1 MMKFIKNNQN
11 VQVVPADFLTEASQK
26 FDMSPKVM
34 EQIILRGNDTIEKIE
49 AFLNPSRTAFLD
61 AFDLSGMKELIDRVR
76 LAREKNEN
84 VLIFGDYDVDG
95 ISATAIMLKAL
106 KIFGINAK
114 YYLPNRYVDGYG
126 LTNDVL
132 KKIKRIY
139 NPNLIIT
146 VDCGISSHQQ
156 VEFARTLGIE
166 VLVTDHHEIPEI
178 LPKTIVLNAK
188 IANQKYAFN
197 GLCGTG
203 LAYKIATA
211 LIGKDAEF
219 LLPIA
224 CLATIADIVP
234 LISENRAIVHFG
246 LKKLEQLPVGLKLLF
261 KNLGLKLNNCSAT
274 DISFKVAPKLNASGR
289 MGDAQDSL
297 KLYLSEDVAE
307 CQKLIAKILEHNDNR
322 KDLCSVVE
330 KDCAN
335 ILGKVNLTAPSII
348 LSSKDWDHGIL
359 GIICSKLVGEYHRP
373 VFLFSEHNGELKGSA
388 RSIPGVNIHKLLSS
402 MTEILEVFGGHPV
415 AAGLTIKAEKF
426 DEFVN
431 RVNSYLLQNY
441 TSDVFV
447 PNYAYDIEVDVD
459 ELTPK
464 FLKDLLRLE
473 PCGCDNET
481 PKLFLKTNDFTFTP
495 MRNYYNHCNLVV
507 NKKLNLVK
515 FEALSDYSKLRC
527 ANEIGLI
534 FELQAGFKASTLRGI
549 VKAVDCGLGVLNN
562 FENTEVLP
570 YVEQIKYQNVRQRAR
585 FSTYTTLENFKLNSF
600 FGTAVVV
607 NSQKGFEV
615 FSQHFDE
622 NQFVKVD
629 VFAGVENSGLNA
641 LIVCPK
647 DIAFARFYEKI
658 IFLDP
663 ILDLSYVAKL
673 NQVSS
678 AEIFV
683 PQQKPNY
690 EFFDSINSTRENFG
704 KIYRDLSIR
713 KLKFGNFQ
721 DLYQKLKGKKEGCY
735 TFQEMYCAICVFEE
749 LGLLEI
755 TKNAPYEIRI
765 KNGQK
770 TVLSNSR
777 IYKRLQANLKAGAK

>member
-1 MMKFIKNNQN
+1 
-11 VQVVPADFLTEASQK
+11 
-26 FDMSPKVM
+26 M
-34 EQIILRGNDTIEKIE
+34 EQIILRGNDTLEKIE
-49 AFLNPSRTAFLD
+49 AFLNPSITDFLNP
-61 AFDLSGMKELIDRVR
+61 FDLSGMKEFIERINV
-76 LAREKNEN
+76 AKEKKEN
-84 VLIFGDYDVDG
+84 VLVFGDYDVDG
-95 ISATAIMLKAL
+95 ISATAIMLKSL

-126 LTNDVL
+126 LTNEVL

-146 VDCGISSHQQ
+146 VDCGISSHKE
-156 VEFARTLGIE
+156 VDFAKTLGIE
-166 VLVTDHHEIPEI
+166 ILVTDHHEIPEI
-178 LPKTIVLNAK
+178 IPNTIVLNAK
-188 IANQKYAFN
+188 LPKQKYAFN

-211 LIGKDAEF
+211 LIGKSAEF

-234 LISENRAIVHFG
+234 LLSENRAIVHFG
-246 LKKLEQLPVGLKLLF
+246 LKKLEQLPIGLKLLF
-261 KNLGLKLNNCSAT
+261 KNLGLKLHSCTAT

-297 KLYLSEDVAE
+297 KLYLSEDVVE

-322 KDLCSVVE
+322 KDLCTIVE

-402 MTEILEVFGGHPV
+402 MPEILEVFGGHPV
-415 AAGLTIKAEKF
+415 AAGLTIKPENF
-426 DEFVN
+426 DEFVR
-431 RVNSYLLQNY
+431 RVNNYLLENY

-447 PNYAYDIEVDVD
+447 PNYAYDIEVNVD

-464 FLKDLLRLE
+464 LLKDLLRLE

-481 PKLFLKTNDFTFTP
+481 PKLFLSTNDFTFAP

-515 FEALSDYSKLRC
+515 FEALCDYAKMRC
-527 ANEIGLI
+527 SNQVGII
-534 FELQAGFKASTLRGI
+534 FELQPGFRANSLRGI
-549 VKAVDCGLGVLNN
+549 VKAIDCNITDLQN
-562 FENTEVLP
+562 FENTEILP
-570 YVEQIKYQNVRQRAR
+570 YLEQIKYQSTRQRAKYV
-585 FSTYTTLENFKLNSF
+585 TYTNLDDLKLESY

-607 NSQKGFEV
+607 NGQKGFDAFV
-615 FSQHFDE
+615 KNFNE

-629 VFAGVENSGLNA
+629 MFSGTENSGLNA

-647 DIAFARFYEKI
+647 DIGFARFYQKI

-663 ILDLSYVAKL
+663 IIDLSYVAKL
-673 NQVSS
+673 NQISN
-678 AEIFV
+678 AEILI
-683 PQQKPNY
+683 PQQKPDY
-690 EFFDSINSTRENFG
+690 AFFDTINSSRENFG
-704 KIYRDLSIR
+704 KIYRDLSSK
-713 KLKFGNFQ
+713 KLKFGTFQ
-721 DLYQKLKGKKEGCY
+721 DLYLKLKGKKEEFY
-735 TFQEMYCAICVFEE
+735 TFNEMYSAICVFEE
-749 LGLLEI
+749 LGLIEI
-755 TKNAPYEIRI
+755 SQTVPHEFKI
-765 KNGQK
+765 KTGQK
-770 TVLSNSR
+770 TVLTNSR
-777 IYKRLQANLKAGAK
+777 IYKRLQIRNKAGEK

>member
-1 MMKFIKNNQN
+1 MRFKKNNQN
-11 VQVVPADFLTEASQK
+11 AQVVPADFLAEVSQK

-34 EQIILRGNDTIEKIE
+34 EQIILRGNDTVEKIC
-49 AFLNPSRTAFLD
+49 AFLNPSKADFLNP
-61 AFDLSGMKELIDRVR
+61 FDLSGMEDLIKRIAVAKEN
-76 LAREKNEN
+76 NEN
-84 VLIFGDYDVDG
+84 VLVFGDYDVDG

-126 LTNDVL
+126 LTNEVL

-146 VDCGISSHQQ
+146 VDCGIASYQE
-156 VEFARTLGIE
+156 VDFAKTLDIE
-166 VLVTDHHEIPEI
+166 VVVTDHHEIPEI
-178 LPKTIVLNAK
+178 LPDTIVLNAK
-188 IANQKYAFN
+188 IPNQRYGFS

-211 LIGKDAEF
+211 LIGQKAEF

-234 LISENRAIVHFG
+234 LLSENRAIVHFG
-246 LKKLEQLPVGLKLLF
+246 LKKLELLPIGLKLLF
-261 KNLGLKLNNCSAT
+261 KNLGLKLNNCTAT

-322 KDLCSVVE
+322 KELCTVVE
-330 KDCAN
+330 KDCEN
-335 ILGKVNLTAPSII
+335 ILSKVNLTAPSII

-402 MTEILEVFGGHPV
+402 MSEILEVFGGHPV
-415 AAGLTIKAEKF
+415 AAGLTIKPENF
-426 DEFVN
+426 DEFVR
-431 RVNSYLLQNY
+431 RVNDYLIKNY
-441 TSDVFV
+441 NSDVFV
-447 PNYAYDIEVDVD
+447 PNYMYDIDVEVD

-464 FLKDLLRLE
+464 LLKDLLRLE

-481 PKLFLKTNDFTFTP
+481 PKLFLKTNDFQFTP

-515 FEALSDYSKLRC
+515 FEATSDYAKMRC
-527 ANEIGLI
+527 AKEIGII
-534 FELQAGFKASTLRGI
+534 FELQSGFRANSLRGI
-549 VKAVDCGLGVLNN
+549 VKAIDCSLNQLQN
-562 FENTEVLP
+562 FENTEILP
-570 YVEQIKYQNVRQRAR
+570 YLEQIKYQNIRQRAR
-585 FSTYTTLENFKLNSF
+585 FSTYTSLDNLSPSGC
-600 FGTAVVV
+600 FGTAFVV
-607 NSQKGFEV
+607 NSQKSFDNFIEK
-615 FSQHFDE
+615 FDE
-622 NQFVKVD
+622 NQFIKVD
-629 VFAGVENSGLNA
+629 VFSGTENSGLNA
-641 LIVCPK
+641 LIVAPK
-647 DIAFARFYEKI
+647 DIGFAKFYEKI
-658 IFLDP
+658 VFLDP
-663 ILDLSYVAKL
+663 IIDLSYVAKI
-673 NQVSS
+673 NQISN
-678 AEIFV
+678 AEIFI

-690 EFFDSINSTRENFG
+690 DFFASMNSSRENFG
-704 KIYRDLSIR
+704 KIYKDLSSK

-721 DLYQKLKGKKEGCY
+721 ELYQKIKGKKENFY
-735 TFQEMYCAICVFEE
+735 TFNEFYSAICVFEE
-749 LGLLEI
+749 LGLLELVK
-755 TKNAPYEIRI
+755 TVPFEFKI

-770 TVLSNSR
+770 TLLTNSR
-777 IYKRLQANLKAGAK
+777 IYKRLQVKDKAGAK

>member
-1 MMKFIKNNQN
+1 MKFIKNNQS

-26 FDMSPKVM
+26 FDISPKVM
-34 EQIILRGNDTIEKIE
+34 EQIILRGNDTIEKIDAFLHPSE
-49 AFLNPSRTAFLD
+49 SAFLNP
-61 AFDLSGMKELIDRVR
+61 FDLNGMHDLIERIKKAKE
-76 LAREKNEN
+76 AQEN
-84 VLIFGDYDVDG
+84 VLVFGDYDVDG

-139 NPNLIIT
+139 NPDLIIT
-146 VDCGISSHQQ
+146 VDCGISSYQE
-156 VEFARTLGIE
+156 VEFARSLDIE

-178 LPKTIVLNAK
+178 LPNTIVLNAK
-188 IANQKYAFN
+188 IPNQKYGFN

-211 LIGKDAEF
+211 LIGKQAEF

-234 LISENRAIVHFG
+234 LLSENRAIVHFG
-246 LKKLEQLPVGLKLLF
+246 LKKLEQLPIGLKLLF
-261 KNLGLKLNNCSAT
+261 KNLGIKLNNCSAT

-322 KDLCSVVE
+322 KDLCTVVE

-373 VFLFSEHNGELKGSA
+373 VFLFSEHDGELKGSA

-402 MTEILEVFGGHPV
+402 MPEILEVFGGHPV
-415 AAGLTIKAEKF
+415 AAGLTIKAKNF
-426 DEFVN
+426 DEFVR
-431 RVNSYLLQNY
+431 RVNDYLLKNY

-447 PNYAYDIEVDVD
+447 PSYTYDIEVNVD

-464 FLKDLLRLE
+464 LLKDLLRLE

-481 PKLFLKTNDFTFTP
+481 PKLFLKSNDFTFTP
-495 MRNYYNHCNLVV
+495 MRNYYNHCNLLID
-507 NKKLNLVK
+507 KKLNLVK
-515 FEALSDYSKLRC
+515 FDALTDYSKMKC
-527 ANEIGLI
+527 AKELGII
-534 FELQAGFKASTLRGI
+534 FELQAGFKASSLRGI
-549 VKAVDCGLGVLNN
+549 VKAIDCELDALTG
-562 FENTEVLP
+562 FEDSEILP
-570 YVEQIKYQNVRQRAR
+570 CVEQIKYQNVRQRAR
-585 FSTYTTLENFKLNSF
+585 FETFTSTKDFKIASS

-607 NSQKGFEV
+607 NTQKGFDV
-615 FSQHFDE
+615 FAENFDK
-622 NQFVKVD
+622 NHFVKTD
-629 VFAGVENSGLNA
+629 VFAGRENSGLNA

-647 DIAFARFYEKI
+647 DISFARFYKKI

-663 ILDLSYVAKL
+663 IIDLSYVAKI
-673 NQVSS
+673 NQIST

-690 EFFDSINSTRENFG
+690 EFFSSLNSTRENFG
-704 KIYRDLSIR
+704 KIYKDLSSK
-713 KLKFGNFQ
+713 KLKFGSFQ
-721 DLYQKLKGKKEGCY
+721 ELYQKLKGKKEQFY
-735 TFQEMYCAICVFEE
+735 TFHEMYSAICVFEE
-749 LGLLEI
+749 LGLIEI
-755 TKNAPYEIRI
+755 TNTVPYELNI
-765 KNGQK
+765 KTGQK
-770 TVLSNSR
+770 TVLTNSR
-777 IYKRLQANLKAGAK
+777 IYRRIQAGLKVGGK

>member
-1 MMKFIKNNQN
+1 MKFIKNNQS
-11 VQVVPADFLTEASQK
+11 VQVVPADFLAEASQK
-26 FDMSPKVM
+26 FDISPKVM

-49 AFLNPSRTAFLD
+49 AFLNPGQSEFLD
-61 AFDLSGMKELIDRVR
+61 PFDLNGMHELVERITKAKE
-76 LAREKNEN
+76 AGET
-84 VLIFGDYDVDG
+84 VLVFGDYDVDG

-106 KIFGINAK
+106 KVFGINAK

-126 LTNDVL
+126 LTNEVL

-146 VDCGISSHQQ
+146 VDCGISSYQE
-156 VEFARTLGIE
+156 VEFARSLDIE

-178 LPKTIVLNAK
+178 LPDTIVLNAK
-188 IANQKYAFN
+188 IPNQKYGFD

-211 LIGKDAEF
+211 LIGKEAEF

-234 LISENRAIVHFG
+234 LLSENRAIVHFG
-246 LKKLEQLPVGLKLLF
+246 LKKLEQLPIGLKLLF
-261 KNLGLKLNNCSAT
+261 KNLSLKLNNCTST

-322 KDLCSVVE
+322 KELCSVVE

-335 ILGKVNLTAPSII
+335 ILGKLNLTAPSII

-359 GIICSKLVGEYHRP
+359 GIICSKLVGEFHRP
-373 VFLFSEHNGELKGSA
+373 VFLFSEHDGELKGSA

-402 MTEILEVFGGHPV
+402 MPEILEVFGGHPV
-415 AAGLTIKAEKF
+415 AAGLTIKPQNF
-426 DEFVN
+426 DEFVR
-431 RVNSYLLQNY
+431 RVNEYLLKNY
-441 TSDVFV
+441 NSDVFV
-447 PNYAYDIEVDVD
+447 PSYTYDIEVSVD

-464 FLKDLLRLE
+464 LLKDLLRLE

-481 PKLFLKTNDFTFTP
+481 PKLFLKSNDFSFTP
-495 MRNYYNHCNLVV
+495 MRNYYNHCNLLID
-507 NKKLNLVK
+507 KKLNLVK
-515 FEALSDYSKLRC
+515 FDALADYSKMKC
-527 ANEIGLI
+527 AKELGII
-534 FELQAGFKASTLRGI
+534 FELQAGFKASSLRGI
-549 VKAVDCGLGVLNN
+549 VKAIDCELDSLTD
-562 FENTEVLP
+562 FENTEILP
-570 YVEQIKYQNVRQRAR
+570 CVEQIKYQNVRQRAR
-585 FSTYTTLENFKLNSF
+585 FETYTSPNFKIDSF

-607 NSQKGFEV
+607 NTQKGFEV
-615 FSQHFDE
+615 FAKHFDK
-622 NQFVKVD
+622 NQFVKTD
-629 VFAGVENSGLNA
+629 VFSGKENSGLNA

-647 DIAFARFYEKI
+647 DITFAKFYRKI

-663 ILDLSYVAKL
+663 IIDLSYVAKI
-673 NQVSS
+673 NQISS

-690 EFFDSINSTRENFG
+690 EFFSTLNSTRENFG
-704 KIYRDLSIR
+704 RIYKDLCSK
-713 KLKFGNFQ
+713 KLKFGSFQ
-721 DLYQKLKGKKEGCY
+721 ELYQKLKGKKEDFY
-735 TFQEMYCAICVFEE
+735 TFYEMYSAICVFEE

-755 TKNAPYEIRI
+755 GTTLPYELSI
-765 KNGQK
+765 KAGQK
-770 TVLSNSR
+770 TVLTNSR
-777 IYKRLQANLKAGAK
+777 VYRRLQLGLKAGGK